1 MPFTTLITNEVKDS
15 AGAEVEFSRI
25 STLGRTFEFSKVN
38 ETPNLPV
45 RLYGAHKETGSGSK
59 LRRSSML
66 QVLITS
72 IGVDGTPV
80 QTKARVV
87 LDTPVGNVS
96 SATPA
101 KDALAMVCSLVSTL
115 ATNTFLYDG
124 TGNGAKV
131 LLNGEN

>member
-1 MPFTTLITNEVKDS
+1 MPLTTLVTNEVKDS
-15 AGAEVEFSRI
+15 AAAEVELARI
-25 STLGRTFEFSKVN
+25 STLGRTFEYAKVA

-45 RLYGAHKETGSGSK
+45 RIAGAHKETGSGSK
-59 LRRSSML
+59 LRRSSMI

-72 IGVDGTPV
+72 AGVDGTPV

-101 KDALAMVCSLVSTL
+101 KDALAMVGSLCFTA
-115 ATNTFLYDG
+115 ATSTFLYDG